1 MRANNIEL
9 NGGESVMYT
18 LEDKEKLKEIL
29 ANKRKVNIEQNTQAL
44 KSNLTRK
51 LHVLNALMSVV
62 KRNI

>member
-1 MRANNIEL
+1 
-9 NGGESVMYT
+9 MYT

-51 LHVLNALMSVV
+51 LHVLSALMSVV

>member
-1 MRANNIEL
+1 LRANNIEL